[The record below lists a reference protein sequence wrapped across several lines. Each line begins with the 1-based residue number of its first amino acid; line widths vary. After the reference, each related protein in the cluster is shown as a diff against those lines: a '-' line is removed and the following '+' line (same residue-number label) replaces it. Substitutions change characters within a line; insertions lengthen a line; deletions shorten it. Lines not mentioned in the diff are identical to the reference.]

1 MSGPSACVIVK
12 KLIQAWGDSAV
23 KGFTR
28 KNQLFSLCGLNCGL
42 CTMHLG
48 GHCGGCGNG
57 NQSCKIARCSLEHGG
72 VEYCCE
78 CPHYPC
84 EKYETIDEYDSF
96 ITHRKRRADMERLR
110 TIGVDRY
117 NAGQEEKVRLLDY
130 LLSSFNDGRRKTLFC
145 LAVNLLELSDVQ
157 DTVDQLI
164 EADLSTVKD
173 RAVYA
178 AALLQKAAGEKGI
191 SLKLNRKR

>member
-1 MSGPSACVIVK
+1 M
-12 KLIQAWGDSAV
+12 

-28 KNQLFSLCGLNCGL
+28 KNQLFYLCGLNCGL
-42 CTMHLG
+42 CTMRLG

-84 EKYETIDEYDSF
+84 EKYEKFDEYDSF
-96 ITHRKRRADMERLR
+96 ITHRNRKADMEKLR
-110 TIGVDRY
+110 TIGADRY
-117 NAGQEEKVRLLDY
+117 HAEQEEKIRLMEY
-130 LLSSFNDGRRKTLFC
+130 LLSTCNDGRRKTLFC
-145 LAVNLLELSDVQ
+145 LAVNLLEISDVRAI
-157 DTVDQLI
+157 VEQLM
-164 EADLSTVKD
+164 ATDLSTAKE

-178 AALLQKAAGEKGI
+178 AALLQKAADEKGI
-191 SLKLNRKR
+191 SLKLNRKK

>member
-1 MSGPSACVIVK
+1 M
-12 KLIQAWGDSAV
+12 

-42 CTMHLG
+42 CTMRLG

-84 EKYETIDEYDSF
+84 EKYEKFDEYDSF
-96 ITHRKRRADMERLR
+96 ITHRNRKADMEKLR
-110 TIGVDRY
+110 TIGADRY
-117 NAGQEEKVRLLDY
+117 HAEQEEKIRLMEY
-130 LLSSFNDGRRKTLFC
+130 LLSTCNDGRRKTLFC
-145 LAVNLLELSDVQ
+145 LAVNLLEISDVRAI
-157 DTVDQLI
+157 VEQLM
-164 EADLSTVKD
+164 ATDLSTAKE

-178 AALLQKAAGEKGI
+178 AALLQKAADEKGI
-191 SLKLNRKR
+191 SLKLNRKK

>member
-1 MSGPSACVIVK
+1 M
-12 KLIQAWGDSAV
+12 
-23 KGFTR
+23 KGFNR

-42 CTMHLG
+42 CTMRLG

-84 EKYETIDEYDSF
+84 EKYEKIDEYDSF
-96 ITHRKRRADMERLR
+96 ITHRNRTADMEKLHN
-110 TIGVDRY
+110 IGVDRY
-117 NAGQEEKVRLLDY
+117 NFEQEEKVRLLEY
-130 LLSSFNDGRRKTLFC
+130 LLSSCNDGRRKTLFC
-145 LAVNLLELSDVQ
+145 LAVNLLELSDVRAV
-157 DTVDQLI
+157 VDQLMA
-164 EADLSTVKD
+164 ADLPTVKE

-178 AALLQKAAGEKGI
+178 VALLQKNADEKGI
-191 SLKLNRKR
+191 SLKLSRKK